1 MLSLL
6 KNILWNTILLYR
18 NFIHWNA
25 SKIIYYVYGIIVWV
39 VLALPFL
46 ALAGLSIWLS
56 DMSVAIVTDFL
67 LYGSGGVEF
76 VGTLFSSPF
85 ASIAALC
92 MLVFAA
98 LALGIGVSYG
108 EYLLY
113 GLNLS
118 YIKWKKLKLF
128 SKKRFLNRNLL
139 QKYIA
144 LVAWMLLALFIPL
157 VLYAV
162 IVWIIVL
169 GFWWIEALNNYLI
182 LHPSNIVSISLLILF
197 IIVIG
202 VCVWLVYR
210 LSFAFLLLIDS
221 KASKTSA
228 LKYLKKSYVMTSGW
242 KKPFRFFI
250 VLLLTL
256 LAFSPV
262 LYIGES
268 LQNKQADMHAYSDF
282 IVVEQEMGSEALAQE
297 LITSNP
303 QAYELYTLLQLE
315 YGSPSIEELSQAVM
329 KLNWYNNIY
338 LLFYFL
344 SLYGVMHMVFTSFY
358 IHCLKK

>member
-1 MLSLL
+1 
-6 KNILWNTILLYR
+6 
-18 NFIHWNA
+18 
-25 SKIIYYVYGIIVWV
+25 
-39 VLALPFL
+39 
-46 ALAGLSIWLS
+46 
-56 DMSVAIVTDFL
+56 
-67 LYGSGGVEF
+67 
-76 VGTLFSSPF
+76 
-85 ASIAALC
+85 
-92 MLVFAA
+92 
-98 LALGIGVSYG
+98 
-108 EYLLY
+108 
-113 GLNLS
+113 
-118 YIKWKKLKLF
+118 
-128 SKKRFLNRNLL
+128 
-139 QKYIA
+139 
-144 LVAWMLLALFIPL
+144 
-157 VLYAV
+157 
-162 IVWIIVL
+162 
-169 GFWWIEALNNYLI
+169 
-182 LHPSNIVSISLLILF
+182 
-197 IIVIG
+197 
-202 VCVWLVYR
+202 
-210 LSFAFLLLIDS
+210 
-221 KASKTSA
+221 
-228 LKYLKKSYVMTSGW
+228 MTSGW